1 MIINPLTARIEWA
14 DRVARQSEQL
24 LIIAKAT
31 NDDEMRSELLGY
43 AERLDE
49 QCAWIRASA
58 A

>member
-1 MIINPLTARIEWA
+1 MTVNPVSARIEWA
-14 DRVARQSEQL
+14 NRVERQSEQL

-31 NDDEMRSELLGY
+31 NDGDMRDELIGY
-43 AERLDE
+43 AERLDD